1 MESHRS
7 KSQHPHWQRASSATP
22 IGLVGA
28 RRPILH
34 VKILDYAFKYSTL
47 SSSRSLDD
55 RQREFGRLINAA
67 HRQWWNSAFRGALS
81 LFAYR
86 FSLREQVISK
96 KLFRV
101 VLLRREMWK
110 MRPSPP
116 EDRALVLWISF
127 AVLRQ
132 NLDEG
137 YVVYVEQVTQNVIIL
152 LRNIVI
158 NCCMYLKKN
167 CVKDDREF

>member
-1 MESHRS
+1 M
-7 KSQHPHWQRASSATP
+7 
-22 IGLVGA
+22 
-28 RRPILH
+28 
-34 VKILDYAFKYSTL
+34 
-47 SSSRSLDD
+47 
-55 RQREFGRLINAA
+55 
-67 HRQWWNSAFRGALS
+67 
-81 LFAYR
+81 
-86 FSLREQVISK
+86 
-96 KLFRV
+96 
-101 VLLRREMWK
+101 LLRREMWK